1 MLFRGK
7 KMSVLLLVLICVIFG
22 VIGQLI
28 MKKGTNMIGVITIR
42 DIFSMKLF
50 SVVFQ
55 KYIFIGIVLYVLSSM
70 IWLVALSQ
78 AEVSF
83 IYPLIG
89 IGYILTAIL
98 AWLFLGEKLTL
109 FRFFGIL
116 LICGGVYL
124 IVLKI

>member
-1 MLFRGK
+1 
-7 KMSVLLLVLICVIFG
+7 MSVLLLVLICVIFG